1 MRLSIEPSA
10 CQGHAVCSVTAPAL
24 VDFDDEGHAV
34 PHHETLPDHLIDAA
48 RRMRLSCPERA
59 VSLVD

>member
-24 VDFDDEGHAV
+24 VDFDDEGNAV
-34 PHHETLPDHLIDAA
+34 PRHEELPQHLVEAA
-48 RRMRLSCPERA
+48 RRVRLACPEQA